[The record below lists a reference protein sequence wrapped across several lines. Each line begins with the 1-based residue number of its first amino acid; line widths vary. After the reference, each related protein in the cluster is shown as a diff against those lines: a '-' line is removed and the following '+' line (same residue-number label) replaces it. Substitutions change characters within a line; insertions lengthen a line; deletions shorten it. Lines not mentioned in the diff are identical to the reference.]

1 MLFKIQNSAR
11 SMVSPLVVNSIA
23 YSSVIA
29 LLSSGVTLTYM
40 TTRVPNFAQGTLAT
54 ISVYL
59 AFTVAR
65 VWNES
70 PYLYGG
76 VAFGLSGLAG
86 LGLYY
91 FVMRPLL
98 KRAASLVTLMIAT
111 VGYDLFLVSIIN
123 IYADY
128 LTNTYAVQTRK
139 FNIGFSDFRFS
150 AFALGNNLPGIFLV
164 GPLTVG
170 ILTVLL
176 HLLLTRTKF
185 GVAMRATVENP
196 ALAGVVGINI
206 DLVYAVSWFVSGGF
220 AGLAGL
226 FAGVFL
232 TGNPDLGIVLL
243 PSIFAASIVGGLTN
257 IYGAL
262 LGGFI
267 AGTAEILGTGYLALY
282 VSTEIL
288 KYQSFVPLIFIVVTL
303 LIAPSG
309 ITGVDWVLWGRRLES
324 LLNSILGA
332 FERRLLRRN

>member
-111 VGYDLFLVSIIN
+111 VGYDLFLVSLIN
-123 IYADY
+123 IYAAY
-128 LTNTYAVQTRK
+128 LTSSYALQ
-139 FNIGFSDFRFS
+139 
-150 AFALGNNLPGIFLV
+150 
-164 GPLTVG
+164 
-170 ILTVLL
+170 
-176 HLLLTRTKF
+176 
-185 GVAMRATVENP
+185 
-196 ALAGVVGINI
+196 
-206 DLVYAVSWFVSGGF
+206 SGKCNSGF
-220 AGLAGL
+220 AY
-226 FAGVFL
+226 FRC
-232 TGNPDLGIVLL
+232 
-243 PSIFAASIVGGLTN
+243 SS
-257 IYGAL
+257 
-262 LGGFI
+262 
-267 AGTAEILGTGYLALY
+267 
-282 VSTEIL
+282 
-288 KYQSFVPLIFIVVTL
+288 
-303 LIAPSG
+303 SG
-309 ITGVDWVLWGRRLES
+309 RGS
-324 LLNSILGA
+324 
-332 FERRLLRRN
+332 